1 MMEMNN
7 LWNVQLNSIVT
18 DNVSKANVTQLQS
31 MVFGF
36 LHDVKCESTTSY
48 WGIVHNIKCGIRHLL
63 LWHSE
68 FNIMSMVWRGTQI

>member
-18 DNVSKANVTQLQS
+18 DDVSKANVTRLQS

-48 WGIVHNIKCGIRHLL
+48 WGIVWAEDIICSFAMWNYPFIVK
-63 LWHSE
+63 
-68 FNIMSMVWRGTQI
+68 N